1 MTAMALGKQMLR
13 CLLSP
18 SYQCSSLLDSDLI
31 LLPRLLCQ
39 LEDARH
45 LTTWAAKLSFSFP
58 FPPSFPHSF
67 FLPVF
72 LKQCGHFPRSV
83 MLQKMK
89 LEQKATLMKIC
100 LLPLG
105 GSVSMAF
112 SPLLSYLLGGA
123 PTEKEFILSI
133 FE

>member
-1 MTAMALGKQMLR
+1 MM
-13 CLLSP
+13 S
-18 SYQCSSLLDSDLI
+18 
-31 LLPRLLCQ
+31 
-39 LEDARH
+39 
-45 LTTWAAKLSFSFP
+45 
-58 FPPSFPHSF
+58 
-67 FLPVF
+67 
-72 LKQCGHFPRSV
+72 
-83 MLQKMK
+83 QKMK

-112 SPLLSYLLGGA
+112 SPLLSLSYFLGGA